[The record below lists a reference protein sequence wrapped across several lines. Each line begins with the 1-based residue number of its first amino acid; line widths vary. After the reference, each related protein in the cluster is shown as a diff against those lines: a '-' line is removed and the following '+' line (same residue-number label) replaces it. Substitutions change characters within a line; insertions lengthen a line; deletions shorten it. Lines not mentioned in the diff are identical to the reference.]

1 MTPAMKLI
9 LPMLFVLLI
18 AEVPTVIELCVLTYD
33 PQTGDKLP
41 LSKRFLLY
49 GTVLLLTAASYWL
62 S

>member
-1 MTPAMKLI
+1 MKLI

-41 LSKRFLLY
+41 LSKRFLC
-49 GTVLLLTAASYWL
+49 TVLFSFSQQQAIG
-62 S
+62 